1 MISLNDIENF
11 ASNYAVY
18 LRGLNYYNQ
27 KKVLDL
33 QSMDSYGLNWNAKV
47 QGIDNIYNISVGLN
61 KDSDIVNYR
70 CECNCIA
77 FSKYSGG
84 CKHIVATLIEL
95 QTLLEKNPKSDDSN
109 PKEEIYSSDIY
120 SDNMKSSS
128 KYSDFDIPDMLEN
141 FFEPQK
147 NQDSNRIIPKKNQ
160 AREVEILMDHYQIL
174 KERNY
179 NTDYLELDYDI
190 YLSDY
195 QPYIEYKIGYQ
206 GRHKY
211 VLRDTQSFITALRNE
226 SKMEFGKNLTCDFSK
241 DRFHSNSKKILDFII
256 YSFYKERNL
265 KYLLGASTFVNF
277 LIDGKKYLLLPE
289 DIRKFMEIFEDQK
302 IKLNLKYGHNFQK
315 RELFVKKELPK
326 LDFYLLAQDDNFILK
341 TAGQEIYD
349 SKTLLDSG
357 IYIQDNI
364 AYLSTEEENKYLKPL
379 FRLHQLKI
387 EDFKIQK
394 NNEDIFLN
402 KVVPYLMK
410 KQNVY
415 LPKSVSYEEIK
426 EDLETKIYIET
437 QGNNLLIR
445 VHYTYGDSIFSL
457 DGTIFSKTKKI
468 VKVDR
473 SQEVI
478 IRNFFSKY
486 RLKYVDKTEKLESH
500 YIMNI
505 ENEIYD
511 FLFQDL
517 TELQEISSVFLD
529 KKVKSTRNN
538 KKLNMN
544 VQLEESL
551 LSIDFQMENMT
562 PLEMEEL
569 YHNYRL
575 KKQFYR
581 LKDGNFIDLNN
592 ETLKNQ
598 LGSIEKLIPEKGK
611 FSSEIKIPQYKSF
624 YVDLMGEEYFTDT
637 YTKNNEL
644 DKYIKKIK
652 NISIKKYDDSLLE
665 NVTLRDYQRFGI
677 QWLESLTQIKLGGI
691 LADDMGLG
699 KTLQVI
705 ALLTKTKLTEPAL
718 IVVPKTLLYNWDE
731 EIKKFSSKLKVLL
744 VDGSIPQREKL
755 LKNIRD
761 YDVIITSYS
770 LYRSDMKTYSDLSFS
785 FCFLDEAQH
794 IKNPSINLTKAI
806 KTVNAKYRFALTG
819 TPIENNLTELWS
831 IFDFIMP
838 GYLGNQGYFTR
849 NYSSPIMKLDDK
861 YALESL
867 NFHIKP
873 FILRRLKKDVLLELP
888 PKIETHQ
895 LCDLDVEQKKLYQAQ
910 LALAK
915 KEIETDIENKELSK
929 NQIKIFSL
937 LTRLRQI
944 CCHPKLFIDNYKGGS
959 GKFEALF
966 ELLDELISGNHKTL
980 VFSQFT
986 TMLKLISDELKNKG
1000 IEHYYLDGKIK
1011 PKERLRLVN
1020 DFNNKEVPIFL
1031 ISLKAG
1037 GTGLNLVGSD
1047 TVIHVDPWWN
1057 PSVEN
1062 QASDRAH
1069 RIGQKNSV
1077 QVIKLITK
1085 GTIEEKI
1092 TKLQEK
1098 KQKLIESVLQNEG
1111 KLINTLSEEDI
1122 KNLFDI

>member
-1 MISLNDIENF
+1 MISLKDIENF

-18 LRGLNYYNQ
+18 LRGLSYYKQ
-27 KKVLDL
+27 KRVLNL
-33 QSMDSYGLNWNAKV
+33 QSMDSYSLNWSAQV
-47 QGIDNIYNISVGLN
+47 QGDQEIYNVSLGLD
-61 KDSDIVNYR
+61 KDSNIVDYK
-70 CECNCIA
+70 CECDCIA
-77 FSKYSGG
+77 FSKYSGS
-84 CKHIVATLIEL
+84 CKHITASLLTLQDFL
-95 QTLLEKNPKSDDSN
+95 GAKSGIASSSKDDE
-109 PKEEIYSSDIY
+109 KEEIE
-120 SDNMKSSS
+120 SDN
-128 KYSDFDIPDMLEN
+128 KYSDFDIPDLLEN
-141 FFEPQK
+141 FFEP
-147 NQDSNRIIPKKNQ
+147 KKEVSFKTENPS
-160 AREVEILMDHYQIL
+160 REIEILMDHYKVL

-179 NTDYLELDYDI
+179 NLDYLELDYEI
-190 YLSDY
+190 FLSDY
-195 QPYIEYKIGYQ
+195 QPYIEYKIGYKDK
-206 GRHKY
+206 HKY
-211 VLRDTQSFITALRNE
+211 VLRDTQAFILALRNE
-226 SKMEFGKNLTCDFSK
+226 TKLEFGKNLTCDFSR
-241 DRFHSNSKKILDFII
+241 DRFHSNSKKILDFIF
-256 YSFYKERNL
+256 YSSSKERNL
-265 KYLLGASTFVNF
+265 KSLLGASIFESF

-289 DIRKFMEIFEDQK
+289 DIRKFMEIFEEQK
-302 IKLNLKYGHNFQK
+302 IKVNLQYGRDFK
-315 RELFVKKELPK
+315 KIELFVKKEIPK
-326 LDFYLLAQDDNFILK
+326 LDFYLLNQNDSFILK
-341 TAGQEIYD
+341 TTGQEIYK
-349 SKTLLDSG
+349 SKILLDSG
-357 IYIQDNI
+357 IYIQGHT
-364 AYLSTEEENKYLKPL
+364 AYLSSEKENKYLKPL

-387 EDFKIQK
+387 DDFKIQK
-394 NNEDIFLN
+394 ENEDIFLN

-410 KQNVY
+410 KANVY
-415 LPKSVSYEEIK
+415 LPKSLSYEEIK
-426 EDLETKIYIET
+426 EELESKVYIET

-445 VHYTYGDSIFSL
+445 VHYTYGDTIFSL
-457 DGTIFSKTKKI
+457 DGTIFSKTRKI
-468 VKVDR
+468 VKVNR
-473 SQEVI
+473 SKESG
-478 IRNFFSKY
+478 IREFFDKY
-486 RLKYVDKTEKLESH
+486 RLKYVDHTEKLEAH

-511 FLFQDL
+511 FLFHDL
-517 TELQEISSVFLD
+517 QKLQEIASVYLD
-529 KKVKSTRNN
+529 KKVKNTKNN

-544 VQLEESL
+544 VHLKENL

-562 PLEMEEL
+562 AGEMEEL
-569 YHNYRL
+569 YHNFRL
-575 KKQFYR
+575 KKQFFR
-581 LKDGNFIDLNN
+581 LKDGNFIDLSDEN
-592 ETLKNQ
+592 LKNQ
-598 LGSIEKLIPEKGK
+598 LGSIEKLIPEKGS
-611 FSSEIKIPQYKSF
+611 FSSEIEIPKYKSF
-624 YVDLMGEEYFTDT
+624 YVDQMGEEYFSGS
-637 YTKNNEL
+637 YTKNSEL

-652 NISIKKYDDSLLE
+652 NISVKKYDDSLLE

-677 QWLESLTQIKLGGI
+677 QWLESLTQINLGGI

-705 ALLTKTKLTEPAL
+705 ALLTKSKLTDPAL

-755 LKNIRD
+755 LKNIKD
-761 YDVIITSYS
+761 YDIIITSYS
-770 LYRSDMKTYSDLSFS
+770 LYRSDMKIYENLSFS

-794 IKNPSINLTKAI
+794 IKNPAINLTKAI
-806 KTVNAKYRFALTG
+806 KTVNAKHRFALTG

-831 IFDFIMP
+831 IFDFVMP
-838 GYLGNQGYFTR
+838 GYLGNHGYFSR
-849 NYSSPIMKLDDK
+849 NYSSPIMKLEDK

-915 KEIETDIENKELSK
+915 QEIATEIENKELSK

-944 CCHPKLFIDNYKGGS
+944 CCHPKLFIENYKSGS

-966 ELLDELISGNHKTL
+966 ELLDELIAGNHKTL

-986 TMLKLISDELKNKG
+986 TMLKLISEELKNKG
-1000 IEHYYLDGKIK
+1000 IEHYYLDGKVK
-1011 PKERLRLVN
+1011 PQERLRLVN
-1020 DFNNKEVPIFL
+1020 DFNSKDVPVFL

-1098 KQKLIESVLQNEG
+1098 KQKLIESVLHHEG

-1122 KNLFDI
+1122 RNLFDI